1 MLLIHRENQTGN
13 NASPQ
18 NYSPEPCARLQPR
31 ELFTHAGAPTEAS
44 QWSLTTLRE
53 RLVKIG
59 ARIVRDGGSI
69 TFQMAEVMVP
79 RDLFQTILGAMAA
92 LRSLP
97 PARC

>member
-1 MLLIHRENQTGN
+1 LG
-13 NASPQ
+13 
-18 NYSPEPCARLQPR
+18 
-31 ELFTHAGAPTEAS
+31 
-44 QWSLTTLRE
+44 E